1 MRLFQKKAT
10 NEMTDAALDQL
21 LTEAYDARLAA
32 AQAFP
37 LGGRCPGART
47 GADEELPDTA
57 STSKEEPVSEPI
69 SLRSVSARAARWRT
83 AAAAALFLVF
93 LGAGGWLL
101 HRSLR
106 IGPGPSNLSDTES
119 DFPLSYAGRLRI
131 KPEHC
136 HAAELGGETV
146 YVLDDPE
153 AEYDGEYDLQ
163 QVETD
168 DRFFRPILDGTVED
182 EMPTGFAQKTVMSYA
197 DYAAYCET
205 WGLDRKYD
213 DPDRCYL
220 VYAWVYRGQPRLAD
234 VSRSGQTISLFL
246 LDDTSAGEL
255 KQIDQTAWVLTVPME
270 QSVESVE
277 IRELMTQEEYESEL
291 LLYKTVMETL
301 PDGSLRITGYPEP
314 LSWSMGNLFGWAF
327 RLLDGTRIMV
337 YIHSA
342 SEWLNADGTP
352 MDNAPLAANN
362 TVHEKLCLRAE
373 GCVEEKDGKG
383 SFIDADATY
392 LADRM
397 VFYFDEDAEKALASA
412 NAGFRALSL
421 DEIRDRT
428 QDPDRYRDELRYE
441 DWAGCVHK
449 CAVFDYGAGYCC
461 AIWDCYDGHLYG
473 AWLFD
478 WTLTLRETSAGRAAG
493 FPADEDLAESLEGL
507 TMKEVRDQYG
517 ECLFD
522 AGSGRY
528 LATWFSTDGRLI
540 VIPDAYR
547 GEDPVRE
554 YGSTDVLAALRW
566 G

>member
-47 GADEELPDTA
+47 VADEELPDTA

-69 SLRSVSARAARWRT
+69 SLRSVSARAARWKT

-153 AEYDGEYDLQ
+153 AEYDGKYDLQ

-182 EMPTGFAQKTVMSYA
+182 EMPTGFAQKIVMSYA

-421 DEIRDRT
+421 DEIRARAE
-428 QDPDRYRDELRYE
+428 DPDQYREELLFK
-441 DWAGCVHK
+441 DWVGCVHE